1 MVLSQRKILFFDLEP
16 QLGIGD
22 SLRKMSPPAEVRKVA
37 PAETELSKTRFKSLV
52 AQAGPAAAVVSVCR
66 SRLACAAAVVRGL
79 SKHAPKVPVLAVVDT
94 DTPSAIYHL
103 LNLGVDDYVTPPVTE
118 SALLPRIERIAEFCS
133 IKDTET
139 QDQGAFVHGMI
150 GRSEAFR
157 ELIDQLETFARCDA
171 SVLIEGETGTG
182 KGLCARAL
190 HELSERTKGRFCPV
204 NCGALPSELVE
215 NELFGHQRSAYT
227 GAQAASI
234 GVIGEAEEGTL
245 FLDEIDSLPLASQGK
260 LLRFAED
267 HEYRPLGA
275 SRVRV
280 ADVRLIAATNTDLE
294 EAVGRGGFRQD
305 LYYRLDVLRLIVP
318 PLRERVEDIPLLANH
333 FLRRYAE
340 KFDGRTEGLSPE
352 ALRRLMEH
360 GWPGNIRE
368 LEHVIQRAAAL
379 ASKRRILGVEHLR
392 ISSRSESLYAR
403 PFREAKQMVVEDFE
417 RAYVSSYLAA
427 HSGNIGRAARAAG
440 KHRRVF
446 WELMRKHSIQAD
458 EFR

>member
-1 MVLSQRKILFFDLEP
+1 MSTILSADTDF
-16 QLGIGD
+16 
-22 SLRKMSPPAEVRKVA
+22 
-37 PAETELSKTRFKSLV
+37 SKTKFKSMISHPE
-52 AQAGPAAAVVSVCR
+52 PAAAVVSVRR
-66 SRLACAAAVVRGL
+66 SRLSSAEDVVRGL
-79 SKHAPKVPVLAVVDT
+79 RKLAPQLPVLAVVDT
-94 DTPSAIYHL
+94 DSPSAVYHL
-103 LNLGVDDYVTPPVTE
+103 LRLGVDDYVTPPVTE
-118 SALLPRIERIAEFCS
+118 TAFLPRIERIAEVCS
-133 IKDTET
+133 AVDTET
-139 QDQGAFVHGMI
+139 HNQRGLRYGLI
-150 GRSEAFR
+150 GRSDAF
-157 ELIDQLETFARCDA
+157 LQMVDQLHAFAECDA

-190 HELSERTKGRFCPV
+190 HELSGRTKGSFCPV

-280 ADVRLIAATNTDLE
+280 ANVRLIAATNCDLE
-294 EAVGRGGFRQD
+294 DVVTKGGFRRD

-318 PLRERVEDIPLLANH
+318 PLRERAEDIPLLANY
-333 FLRRYAE
+333 FLKRYAL
-340 KFDGRTEGLSPE
+340 KFGGKSEVLSAE
-352 ALRRLMEH
+352 AHRRLLQH
-360 GWPGNIRE
+360 DWPGNIRE
-368 LEHVIQRAAAL
+368 LEHVIQRAVAL
-379 ASKRRILGVEHLR
+379 GAKRRTLCVEHLR
-392 ISSRSESLYAR
+392 IGGNSDSLYTR

-417 RAYVSSYLAA
+417 RTYVMSYLAA
-427 HSGNIGRAARAAG
+427 HEGNICRAARAAG
-440 KHRRVF
+440 KNRRVF